1 MLTSRKNGVRVKFD
15 TNDYDNIAEYFFI
28 QSFFSFALSLTLL
41 FSINACT
48 MTFFVFVFFSYG
60 GLFAPLL

>member
-1 MLTSRKNGVRVKFD
+1 MLTSRENGVRVRFG
-15 TNDYDNIAEYFFI
+15 TNDYDDIAEYFFI
-28 QSFFSFALSLTLL
+28 QSFFSFAFSLTLL

-48 MTFFVFVFFSYG
+48 MTSFVFFSYG